1 MSQVPICTV
10 LGFKAPLPV
19 RRMKQRQVLG
29 LGGEYTEHGE
39 RDRPEAA
46 DHVAG

>member
-29 LGGEYTEHGE
+29 LGGEHTEHGE